1 MGLFSSN
8 RSIHKLMNER
18 LGMEWRI
25 LRNVY
30 KNHLGNIESGSED
43 FRILT
48 EISNKCDEVDREINK
63 GLQAISRPKPNIE
76 AIVDIMAKIF
86 LLDNQLTN
94 KPEKANRTPRLI
106 GITNS
111 ILLGNYNGYF
121 EDANGYHPDWY
132 RGL

>member
-18 LGMEWRI
+18 LGMEWRV

-30 KNHLGNIESGSED
+30 KNHLGNVESGSED

-63 GLQAISRPKPNIE
+63 GLQAITKPKPNIE
-76 AIVDIMAKIF
+76 AIVEIMAKIVF
-86 LLDNQLTN
+86 LDNQLNN

>member
-18 LGMEWRI
+18 LGMEWRV

-30 KNHLGNIESGSED
+30 KNHLGNVDSGSED
-43 FRILT
+43 FKILT
-48 EISNKCDEVDREINK
+48 EISNKCDEIDREINK

-76 AIVDIMAKIF
+76 AIVEIMAKIVF
-86 LLDNQLTN
+86 LDNQLTN

>member
-1 MGLFSSN
+1 
-8 RSIHKLMNER
+8 MNER
-18 LGMEWRI
+18 LGMEWRV

-30 KNHLGNIESGSED
+30 KNHLGNVESGSED
-43 FRILT
+43 FKILT
-48 EISNKCDEVDREINK
+48 EISNKCDEIDREINK

-76 AIVDIMAKIF
+76 AIVEIMAKIVF
-86 LLDNQLTN
+86 LDNQLTN